1 MASQA
6 LASSS
11 TGRACQARSV
21 RRSSCSKAFT
31 AIARPAARQQQLRL
45 QATAEDEVI
54 DLAQVTLAGP
64 SSAVDTPAEELDLS
78 AEELVA
84 AAEATHLSSLAV
96 ADIEAAFLEGTGD
109 EELSGYLSALQAEA
123 DALQL
128 NGKGAAADAA
138 LTPLAAAASEM
149 LEAGD
154 VPEAAVLEDLG
165 VASGPVERDVLEG
178 LPNEEA
184 LQARQVVAA
193 LKLSKQ
199 ELAEHVLPEDWDATT
214 TDWFT
219 NKDEEDT
226 PLPEYK
232 LVFLWMDKNIAV
244 GVDQVYARGNSSP
257 LTEYFV
263 WPRKDAWEELKMA
276 LEARSWISDLDKV
289 RLLNRLTEVINFW
302 MGEAGPDGAPLAKK
316 SIEEARAQFPDC
328 SFAGTL

>member
-149 LEAGD
+149 LESGD

>member
-31 AIARPAARQQQLRL
+31 AIARPTARQQQLRL

-149 LEAGD
+149 LESGD

>member
-1 MASQA
+1 M
-6 LASSS
+6 
-11 TGRACQARSV
+11 
-21 RRSSCSKAFT
+21 
-31 AIARPAARQQQLRL
+31 

-149 LEAGD
+149 LESGD

>member
-1 MASQA
+1 
-6 LASSS
+6 
-11 TGRACQARSV
+11 
-21 RRSSCSKAFT
+21 
-31 AIARPAARQQQLRL
+31 L

-64 SSAVDTPAEELDLS
+64 SSAVDTPAEEVDLS
-78 AEELVA
+78 LEELAA

-128 NGKGAAADAA
+128 SGKGAAADAA
-138 LTPLAAAASEM
+138 LTPLAAAADEL
-149 LEAGD
+149 LESGD
-154 VPEAAVLEDLG
+154 VPEAAVLESLG
-165 VASGPVERDVLEG
+165 VATGPAERDVLEG

-193 LKLSKQ
+193 LKLNKQ
-199 ELAEHVLPEDWDATT
+199 ELAEHILPEDWDATT

-263 WPRKDAWEELKMA
+263 WPRKDAWEELKLA
-276 LEARSWISDLDKV
+276 LEARPWISDLDKV
-289 RLLNRLTEVINFW
+289 GLLNRLTEVINFW
-302 MGEAGPDGAPLAKK
+302 MGDPAPDGTPQIKR